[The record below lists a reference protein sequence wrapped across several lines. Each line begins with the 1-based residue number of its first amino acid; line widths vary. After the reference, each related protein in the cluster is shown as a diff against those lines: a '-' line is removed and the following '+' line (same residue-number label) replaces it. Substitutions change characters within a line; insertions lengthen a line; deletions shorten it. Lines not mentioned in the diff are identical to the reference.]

1 MITNPS
7 KTIPATHLV
16 FSELIERRREDG
28 EIIVPSSSNFKDAE
42 YFRKRTEE
50 ARTLA
55 EEMLDAH
62 TKSLMLDIA
71 KGYEEI
77 AKSYQK
83 IADFQKRTGEPERSS

>member
-1 MITNPS
+1 M
-7 KTIPATHLV
+7 
-16 FSELIERRREDG
+16 
-28 EIIVPSSSNFKDAE
+28 PSSSDFKDVE
-42 YFRKRTEE
+42 YFRKRAEE

-77 AKSYQK
+77 VKSYQR
-83 IADFQKRTGEPERSS
+83 IADFQKRTGDPK